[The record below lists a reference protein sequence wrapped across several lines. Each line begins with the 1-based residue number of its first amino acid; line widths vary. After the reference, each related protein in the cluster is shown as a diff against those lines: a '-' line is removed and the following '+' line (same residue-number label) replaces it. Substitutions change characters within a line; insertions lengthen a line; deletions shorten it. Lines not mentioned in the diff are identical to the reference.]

1 MAVGEKTSAAVKKV
15 KFSENLNKLFPKA
28 DEIFN
33 DQKIDF
39 GDDDDLP
46 KHEIM
51 IPNTQTLF
59 KELNDGKL
67 PEELKFFLV
76 GSDSGNKFKF
86 HMMQNIGILNES
98 NEHFIDYLLSDFAK
112 EVFPKNI
119 MKIHLDM
126 GNVYDDNLNTKE
138 SIYSFMYAQQDET
151 KKFMDFEL
159 DISDDFEF
167 YLNEIIAGITDDKF
181 DMDMHSTSK
190 FLFYHFNNLRCY
202 LGEKA
207 YKIRHTIVSD
217 NQHALETLQS
227 KDWPYFINRL
237 VEVSEGDITW
247 LNLHG
252 ISQNE
257 NDVEELKIINDTI
270 ENLEICKNY
279 FAAIYANGSSSF
291 QNYLKIAPDVLIEK
305 MEDDLRLNLYSSID
319 LKMNLTQKRLYTH
332 SIDFS
337 LHLEDFLQSTNRQ
350 LLQQVMCLVLFDR
363 VTLFHL
369 LSYIKKL
376 VWVRLE
382 D

>member
-1 MAVGEKTSAAVKKV
+1 MNPTQKFLFGDLNKKKIAVAVGEKTSAAVKKV

-33 DQKIDF
+33 DEKIDF

-76 GSDSGNKFKF
+76 GSDGGNKFKF

-98 NEHFIDYLLSDFAK
+98 NEHFIDYLSSDFAK

-119 MKIHLDM
+119 MKIHLDT

-138 SIYSFMYAQQDET
+138 SIYSFIYAQQDET
-151 KKFMDFEL
+151 KKIMDFEL

-190 FLFYHFNNLRCY
+190 FLFYHFNNLRCD

-252 ISQNE
+252 ISQN
-257 NDVEELKIINDTI
+257 I
-270 ENLEICKNY
+270 
-279 FAAIYANGSSSF
+279 
-291 QNYLKIAPDVLIEK
+291 
-305 MEDDLRLNLYSSID
+305 
-319 LKMNLTQKRLYTH
+319 
-332 SIDFS
+332 
-337 LHLEDFLQSTNRQ
+337 
-350 LLQQVMCLVLFDR
+350 
-363 VTLFHL
+363 VTRNN
-369 LSYIKKL
+369 I
-376 VWVRLE
+376 VWKYGP
-382 D
+382 

>member
-1 MAVGEKTSAAVKKV
+1 
-15 KFSENLNKLFPKA
+15 
-28 DEIFN
+28 
-33 DQKIDF
+33 
-39 GDDDDLP
+39 
-46 KHEIM
+46 M

-76 GSDSGNKFKF
+76 GSDGGNKFKF
-86 HMMQNIGILNES
+86 HTMQNIGILNES
-98 NEHFIDYLLSDFAK
+98 NEHFIDYLSSDFAK

-119 MKIHLDM
+119 TKIHLDT

-190 FLFYHFNNLRCY
+190 FQFYHFNNLRCD

-207 YKIRHTIVSD
+207 YKIRDTIVSD
-217 NQHALETLQS
+217 YQHALETLQS

-257 NDVEELKIINDTI
+257 NDVEELKIINDII
-270 ENLEICKNY
+270 ENLEICENY

-337 LHLEDFLQSTNRQ
+337 SHLEDFLQSMNRQ
-350 LLQQVMCLVLFDR
+350 LLQQVTCLVLFDQ

-369 LSYIKKL
+369 LSYIKNL